1 MRILALESSCDE
13 SAVAVLDGGKGLL
26 AHELFSQ
33 IDLHRVFGG
42 VVPELAS
49 RDHVRRLLPLVK
61 AALEKAE
68 SALGADDAG
77 RRAAAMPGGR
87 DAGASAATM
96 PGGRDA
102 GASAAAMPGDA
113 HGGASA
119 SAMLGG
125 AHGGPSAGAMLGGA
139 AAALGIDGIA
149 YTAGPGLIGAL
160 LTGAALARSL
170 AYAWGV
176 PAIGVHHLEGHLLAP
191 LLEPDPPPFPH
202 VALLVS
208 GGHTM
213 LIDVRGIGR
222 YELLGETRDDAAGEA
237 FDKAAKLLGLPY
249 PGGPELARLAT
260 SGRAGALQ
268 LPRPMLDRPGLEFSF
283 SGLKTAVLHASR
295 EQPLTDARRA
305 DIAHAVQDAIVDT
318 LIAKAMRAL
327 DETGLDALVVSGGV
341 SANRALRERMTIE
354 ATRRGARVYYPRI
367 EFCTDNAAM
376 IAVAGLARL
385 AAGEHDTLAIQAKAR
400 WPLADLRAVPAAAS
414 PIHS

>member
-1 MRILALESSCDE
+1 MRILAIESSCDE
-13 SAVAVLDGGKGLL
+13 SAVAVLDRRKGLL

-61 AALEKAE
+61 AALEKA
-68 SALGADDAG
+68 
-77 RRAAAMPGGR
+77 
-87 DAGASAATM
+87 
-96 PGGRDA
+96 
-102 GASAAAMPGDA
+102 
-113 HGGASA
+113 GGALSA
-119 SAMLGG
+119 EEAKDG
-125 AHGGPSAGAMLGGA
+125 APV
-139 AAALGIDGIA
+139 GIDGIA

-213 LIDVRGIGR
+213 LIDVQGIGR
-222 YELLGETRDDAAGEA
+222 YALLGETRDDAAGEA

-260 SGRAGALQ
+260 SGRAGALH

-283 SGLKTAVLHASR
+283 SGLKTAVLHAAR

-305 DIAHAVQDAIVDT
+305 DIAHAAQDAIVDT

-327 DETGLDALVVSGGV
+327 DDTGLDALVVSGGV
-341 SANRALRERMTIE
+341 SANRALRERMTTE
-354 ATRRGARVYYPRI
+354 AARRGARVYYPRI

-385 AAGEHDTLAIQAKAR
+385 AAGEHDSLAIQAKAR
-400 WPLADLRAVPAAAS
+400 WPLGDLRAVADLLPFTPDADSA
-414 PIHS
+414 